1 MMRPILLIPVLAVL
15 WACSGSKPGTESRTE
30 ALADSAT
37 AAAAVKAPDMLPEEE
52 MLFSEVTE
60 FVKLGQDGIKDSLWF
75 QAGEDLDSALLRL
88 SALEA
93 TDSLSPVVYSHIR
106 AYRDSVQKL
115 LIFTV
120 AMASQMSE
128 PVPWTTQ
135 FNEEMEEVP
144 DSSVRAVDSIT
155 HHIDPRNFSLPIS
168 SPLEPRVLQA
178 MAVFMG
184 PGKGYF
190 TKWLNRKSRY
200 ETLIHRKLEER
211 GMPKDLIYLAMVES
225 GFNPKA
231 WSKASAS
238 GLWQFISGTGRRYG
252 LKDDWW
258 YDPRR
263 DPMLATDAA
272 LEYLAD
278 LHDEFQDWPQAMA
291 AYNCGEGRVRRM
303 LREDST
309 RGYWDMPL
317 PKETRFYVPKILAAM
332 IIGNSPERFGFIVD
346 KAEAPIAFDTATVT
360 HCLTIATIAKS
371 AGISEDTVLALN
383 PSLRRWCTPPNRV
396 AHTLYLPSGTRE
408 AFILAYE
415 QLDKT
420 QLVNW
425 RHHIVAKGENISVIA
440 SKYRVS
446 VAAIKATNKIKGNR
460 LSRGQS
466 LLIPLAPQ
474 DAGKYLEQDVA
485 EVSTRETKFKGGTY
499 RVRSGDNLFDIARRF
514 GTTVS
519 ALLAVNNMKRG
530 AVIRPGQKIRLSG
543 KGQAASPADEAE
555 NHRAPTVLLV
565 ARERA
570 EKASGGNSAETAV
583 KASEIGAPRGSKGDR
598 GGGGSVSTPAAGKFG
613 VHTVSPGETLYSITR
628 SLGVSEDDLRQWNN
642 LESSSIQ
649 AGQKLKYQAPRP
661 PNEPEKT
668 AARGSKGSSGVKD
681 AADGE
686 DDREEARTLGTK
698 GVRTSAMKPMA
709 SSGPKAP
716 GSKEEKQYYVVKP
729 GDSLWDI
736 SVKYRT
742 TVQKLKDLNGRLP
755 TAIMPGTR
763 IRVK

>member
-1 MMRPILLIPVLAVL
+1 MRTPFVLIPVLACL
-15 WACSGSKPGTESRTE
+15 WACSGTKPGPQGQ
-30 ALADSAT
+30 AAPDAADSVASVT
-37 AAAAVKAPDMLPEEE
+37 APAMVPEEE

-75 QAGEDLDSALLRL
+75 QAGEDFDSALVRL
-88 SALEA
+88 SALES
-93 TDSLSPVVYSHIR
+93 TDSLSPTVYSHIR
-106 AYRDSVQKL
+106 SYRDSVQKM

-120 AMASQMSE
+120 AMSSQMSE
-128 PVPWTTQ
+128 PVPWTAQ
-135 FNEEMEEVP
+135 FNEEMEDVP
-144 DSSVRAVDSIT
+144 DSTVRAVDSIT
-155 HHIDPRNFSLPIS
+155 HHIDPKNFTLPIS

-200 ETLIHRKLEER
+200 EALVHKKLEER
-211 GMPKDLIYLAMVES
+211 GMPKDLLYLAMVES

-252 LKDDWW
+252 LQDDWW

-272 LEYLAD
+272 LEYLGD
-278 LHDEFQDWPQAMA
+278 LHDEFQDWHQAMA

-303 LREDST
+303 IKEDST

-332 IIGNSPERFGFIVD
+332 IIGHNPERYGFVLD
-346 KAEAPIAFDTATVT
+346 KQEAPIAFDTVTVS
-360 HCLTIATIAKS
+360 HCLTIATIARS
-371 AGISEDTVLALN
+371 AGVSEDTILSLN
-383 PSLRRWCTPPNRV
+383 PSLRRWCTPPNRT
-396 AHTLYLPSGTRE
+396 AHTLYLPTGSRD
-408 AFILAYE
+408 AFVQAYG

-425 RHHIVAKGENISVIA
+425 RHHIVAKGENISGIA
-440 SKYRVS
+440 AKYRVS

-474 DAGKYLEQDVA
+474 DAGKYLEQDIA

-499 RVRSGDNLFDIARRF
+499 RVKSGDNLFDIARRF
-514 GTTVS
+514 STTVS
-519 ALLAVNNMKRG
+519 ALLAANNLPRG
-530 AVIRPGQKIRLSG
+530 AVIRAGQKLKLSG
-543 KGQAASPADEAE
+543 KGRMASSAGDEPESHREPAVA
-555 NHRAPTVLLV
+555 LV
-565 ARERA
+565 ARE
-570 EKASGGNSAETAV
+570 KPSGERPGRSAEAG
-583 KASEIGAPRGSKGDR
+583 KADAIDSRPERERTVA
-598 GGGGSVSTPAAGKFG
+598 TPAAGRFG
-613 VHTVSPGETLYSITR
+613 VHTVATGETIFSITR
-628 SLGVSEDDLRQWNN
+628 SLGIDEDDLRRWNGIEGN
-642 LESSSIQ
+642 RIRV
-649 AGQKLKYQAPRP
+649 GQRLKYLAPKAGNAGNAVER
-661 PNEPEKT
+661 T
-668 AARGSKGSSGVKD
+668 AIRTNPKAMDGSEVPDED
-681 AADGE
+681 AADGGSPDLE
-686 DDREEARTLGTK
+686 KARSGKMTPVASAGFIAAPAPK
-698 GVRTSAMKPMA
+698 G
-709 SSGPKAP
+709 
-716 GSKEEKQYYVVKP
+716 KEEKVFHVVKA

-736 SVKYRT
+736 SVKHRT
-742 TVQKLKDLNGRLP
+742 TVQKIKDLNGRLP
-755 TAIMPGTR
+755 TVLKPGTR